1 MIVYATLQRIILP
14 KSRSTL
20 QTGRIRET
28 AKVALRS
35 QSCFPALPVSS
46 YGQLVYV
53 TEHCG
58 IYKIYQKFHSTAV
71 GSIFGTACCAR
82 LSCPTGARRSPLE
95 NPLGQGAALLTKDTF
110 FAPAQNVSFYPG
122 FPSGCFA
129 AQREWGTALPQQTNR
144 MPLTSPAVCSLRFL
158 PAVLWPEETVV
169 RSVPLRSVCSYP
181 ILGALPPQ

>member
-1 MIVYATLQRIILP
+1 MLVYATLQRIILP

-46 YGQLVYV
+46 YGQLVYA

-58 IYKIYQKFHSTAV
+58 IYKIYQKIPPAAV
-71 GSIFGTACCAR
+71 GSIFGNALVPAR

-95 NPLGQGAALLTKDTF
+95 NPLLQGAALLTTDTF
-110 FAPAQNVSFYPG
+110 FAPAQNVSVYPG
-122 FPSGCFA
+122 FPSGCSA
-129 AQREWGTALPQQTNR
+129 SQREWGTAPADKTHVPDGPCCLLPVLPSGQSTAGRNSGPSR
-144 MPLTSPAVCSLRFL
+144 PPAEHQLL
-158 PAVLWPEETVV
+158 P
-169 RSVPLRSVCSYP
+169 S
-181 ILGALPPQ
+181 